1 MWNITPNFALQ
12 FISFCSP
19 QRFTGEG
26 GGGGSQPLC
35 TDVNDCAKYQAVE
48 HQALPTLGSRSVLAN
63 SFNEDTAYK
72 LVKEH
77 TVLRFP

>member
-1 MWNITPNFALQ
+1 MPNFALQ
-12 FISFCSP
+12 CVSFCSL

-35 TDVNDCAKYQAVE
+35 TDVNDPAK
-48 HQALPTLGSRSVLAN
+48 HQALPTLGSRNVLAN

-77 TVLRFP
+77 TVWRFP